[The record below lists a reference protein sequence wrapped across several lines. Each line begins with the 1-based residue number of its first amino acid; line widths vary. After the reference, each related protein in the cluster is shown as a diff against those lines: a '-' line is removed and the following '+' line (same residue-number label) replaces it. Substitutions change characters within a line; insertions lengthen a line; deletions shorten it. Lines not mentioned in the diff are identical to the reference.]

1 MKYRSCLNI
10 MTLVIIIL
18 IKEDV
23 TYLIINCED
32 HVGPLLYKDT
42 VFNLMTS
49 DFEFLDVSS

>member
-1 MKYRSCLNI
+1 

-23 TYLIINCED
+23 TYLIINCEE
-32 HVGPLLYKDT
+32 HVDLCYKDL
-42 VFNLMTS
+42 VLNLMTC

>member
-1 MKYRSCLNI
+1 